1 MSAYR
6 TYIWG
11 LDALFFDSNIIE
23 LLKDHLFWWRMSYI
37 YVSIWRNLHIDGFEG
52 YLWSPRLP
60 RPTGDPQKIFFT
72 YSFDVVK

>member
-1 MSAYR
+1 MIGYS

-11 LDALFFDSNIIE
+11 TDAIFYDAEFAKS
-23 LLKDHLFWWRMSYI
+23 LKDHLVWWRMSYR